1 LAAPKARADGFF
13 YPMDTIG
20 GQAVIEGV
28 MMKSRRGWTV
38 AVRDP
43 KGEIH
48 VKRERL
54 SELPGIFRMPLIRGV
69 LVLFHTLVLGIKAL
83 EFSASKAYEDKD
95 EKPLS
100 RKAIAATIGFS
111 LLLGIGLFIALPL
124 YATKLIGLALG
135 TVAKSSLA
143 FNLVDG
149 LIRVAVFL
157 LYILIIGLWSEIR
170 RVFEYHGAEHK
181 VIHAF
186 EHGRLDEADSPEFS
200 PLHPRCGTS
209 FLLIV
214 MIVSILVFS
223 FIPQP
228 WGFAAKF
235 LSRVVL
241 IPLIAGISY
250 EALKLSSRISGTAV
264 GRAIV
269 FPGLML
275 QRLTTREPDASQVQ
289 VALRA
294 LSEVLA
300 FEEEKANA

>member
-1 LAAPKARADGFF
+1 MEK
-13 YPMDTIG
+13 IG

-43 KGEIH
+43 QGEIH
-48 VKRERL
+48 VKKERL
-54 SELPGIFRMPLIRGV
+54 KELPRIFRMPLMRGV

-83 EFSASKAYEDKD
+83 EYSATKAFEEEKE

-100 RKAIAATIGFS
+100 RTAIAMTIGVS
-111 LLLGIGLFIALPL
+111 LLLGIVLFIALPL
-124 YATKLIGLALG
+124 YATKLIGMALS
-135 TVAKSSLA
+135 TVEESSLA

-149 LIRVAVFL
+149 VVRVMVFL
-157 LYILIIGLWSEIR
+157 LYVLLIGLWSEIR

-181 VIHAF
+181 VIHAY
-186 EHGRLDEADSPEFS
+186 EDGRPGEADSKEFS

-214 MIVSILVFS
+214 MVISILVFS
-223 FIPQP
+223 FIPQS
-228 WGFAAKF
+228 WSLLAKF
-235 LSRVVL
+235 VARLVL

-250 EALKLSSRISGTAV
+250 ETLKLSAKIAHSPV
-264 GRAIV
+264 GGAIV
-269 FPGLML
+269 WPGLML
-275 QRLTTREPDASQVQ
+275 QRLTTREPDHEQVQ

-294 LSEVLA
+294 LNEVLA
-300 FEEEKANA
+300 LDEEKEEAGAGP

>member
-1 LAAPKARADGFF
+1 VKADDFF
-13 YPMDTIG
+13 YLLMEKIG

-43 KGEIH
+43 RGEIH
-48 VKRERL
+48 VKKERL
-54 SELPGIFRMPLIRGV
+54 RELPRIFRMPLMRGV

-83 EFSASKAYEDKD
+83 EYSASKAYEEEKE

-100 RKAIAATIGFS
+100 RTAIALTIGVS
-111 LLLGIGLFIALPL
+111 LLLGIALFIALPL
-124 YATKLIGLALG
+124 YATKLIGMTLS
-135 TVAKSSLA
+135 TVEESSLA

-149 LIRVAVFL
+149 VVRVLVFL
-157 LYILIIGLWSEIR
+157 LYVLLIGFWS
-170 RVFEYHGAEHK
+170 HGAEHK
-181 VIHAF
+181 VIHAY
-186 EHGRLDEADSPEFS
+186 EDGRPEEADSKEFS

-214 MIVSILVFS
+214 MVISILVFS
-223 FIPQP
+223 FIPQS
-228 WGFAAKF
+228 WSLLAKF
-235 LSRVVL
+235 VARLVL

-250 EALKLSSRISGTAV
+250 ETLKLSAKIAHSPI

-269 FPGLML
+269 WPGLKL
-275 QRLTTREPDASQVQ
+275 QRLTTREPDERQVQ

-294 LSEVLA
+294 LNEVLA
-300 FEEEKANA
+300 LDEEKEEAGAGP

>member
-1 LAAPKARADGFF
+1 
-13 YPMDTIG
+13 MDTIG

-54 SELPGIFRMPLIRGV
+54 KELPKIFKLPLVRGV

-83 EFSASKAYEDKD
+83 EFSASKAYDEED

-100 RKAIAATIGFS
+100 RTAIAATIGVAI
-111 LLLGIGLFIALPL
+111 LIGIALFIALPL
-124 YATKLIGLALG
+124 YVTKLIGLALS
-135 TVAKSSLA
+135 TVAESSLA

-149 LIRVAVFL
+149 VVRVMVFL
-157 LYILIIGLWSEIR
+157 LYIVIIGLWSEIR

-181 VIHAF
+181 VIHAY
-186 EHGRLDEADSPEFS
+186 EDGRLEEADSNEFS

-223 FIPQP
+223 FIPQS
-228 WGFAAKF
+228 WGFLAKF
-235 LSRVVL
+235 LARVVL

-250 EALKLSSRISGTAV
+250 ETLKLSSKISKTPL

-300 FEEEKANA
+300 MEEEAGARS

>member
-1 LAAPKARADGFF
+1 MEK
-13 YPMDTIG
+13 IG

-28 MMKSRRGWTV
+28 MMKSRRAWAV

-43 KGEIH
+43 RGEIH
-48 VKRERL
+48 VKKERL
-54 SELPGIFRMPLIRGV
+54 KELPRLFKLPLVRGV
-69 LVLFHTLVLGIKAL
+69 LVLFHTLILGIRAL
-83 EFSASKAYEDKD
+83 EFSASKAYDEEE

-100 RKAIAATIGFS
+100 RTAIATTIGVA

-124 YATKLIGLALG
+124 YATKLIGMALS
-135 TVAKSSLA
+135 TVAESSLV

-149 LIRVAVFL
+149 VVRVIVFL
-157 LYILIIGLWSEIR
+157 LYILLIGLWSEIR

-181 VIHAF
+181 VIHAL
-186 EHGRLDEADSPEFS
+186 EEGRELDPEGMADLS

-214 MIVSILVFS
+214 MLVSILVFS

-228 WGFAAKF
+228 WPILYKF
-235 LSRVVL
+235 LGRVVL

-250 EALKLSSRISGTAV
+250 ETLKFSSRISKTRL
-264 GRAIV
+264 GRAIIY
-269 FPGLML
+269 PGLML
-275 QRLTTREPDASQVQ
+275 QRLTTREPDPSQIQ

-294 LSEVLA
+294 LTEVLA
-300 FEEEKANA
+300 MEEEEAGA